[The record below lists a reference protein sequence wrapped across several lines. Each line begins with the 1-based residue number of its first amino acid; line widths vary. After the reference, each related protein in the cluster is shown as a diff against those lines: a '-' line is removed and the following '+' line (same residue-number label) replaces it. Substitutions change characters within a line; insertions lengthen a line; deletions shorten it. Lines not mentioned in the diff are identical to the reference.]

1 MKKEK
6 GEDGV
11 EKDPNENFNFIDQKF
26 IKTLSTINKD
36 LSSWKELD
44 KDKYEEFFESLFGRF
59 KDLRDYIS
67 NYSYSVPSY
76 NLQSYQA

>member
-26 IKTLSTINKD
+26 IKTLSAINKD

-44 KDKYEEFFESLFGRF
+44 KDKYE
-59 KDLRDYIS
+59 
-67 NYSYSVPSY
+67 
-76 NLQSYQA
+76 